1 MWVAVSFWSLAQ
13 GRFEVEKQ
21 SCGVGTLSETVGQTS
36 SIDLIQNN
44 LSLQSVASR
53 RGKLNKAKFSILKV
67 LFNPN

>member
-13 GRFEVEKQ
+13 GRFEGEKQ

-53 RGKLNKAKFSILKV
+53 RGKLNKGKFSILKV

>member
-13 GRFEVEKQ
+13 GRFEGEKQ

-44 LSLQSVASR
+44 LSLLSVASR
-53 RGKLNKAKFSILKV
+53 RGKLNKGKFSILKV